1 MAQLSFQFGGR
12 KTGGTSVQQMFDGG
26 NEVALSRETDVLVP
40 PEALAI
46 ETGNIAQGIP
56 LAIVGIAAEITR
68 LFEKAPDGTPCI
80 IQLLAQFRE
89 CPAGTLAEE
98 LP

>member
-1 MAQLSFQFGGR
+1 
-12 KTGGTSVQQMFDGG
+12 
-26 NEVALSRETDVLVP
+26 
-40 PEALAI
+40 
-46 ETGNIAQGIP
+46 
-56 LAIVGIAAEITR
+56 VGIAAEITR